1 MTKQTQRMNS
11 DSFRNLFTSK
21 GTLAHII
28 KKYTID
34 LSDYETDEIK
44 DCLIIDSIK

>member
-34 LSDYETDEIK
+34 LSDYETGEIK